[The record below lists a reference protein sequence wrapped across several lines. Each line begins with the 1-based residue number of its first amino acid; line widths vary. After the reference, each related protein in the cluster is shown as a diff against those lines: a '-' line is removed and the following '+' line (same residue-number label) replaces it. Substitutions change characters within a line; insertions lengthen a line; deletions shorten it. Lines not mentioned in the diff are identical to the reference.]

1 MLIHSLCEH
10 FMHKSKSSCA
20 SFGRRMMEL
29 RLCFEVFCRQKR
41 PIGRIF
47 CSRAVFLRFF
57 SPSKGFSR
65 AASGG
70 ASPAMDF
77 PVPGIESPKPATE
90 NPKGG
95 VVRRVRSIMVRSGE
109 NLHRPDGPLGKA
121 VHFTSAQVLFRSKC
135 DETAF
140 IIYVI

>member
-1 MLIHSLCEH
+1 MYN
-10 FMHKSKSSCA
+10 
-20 SFGRRMMEL
+20 G
-29 RLCFEVFCRQKR
+29 
-41 PIGRIF
+41 G
-47 CSRAVFLRFF
+47 VFLRIF
-57 SPSKGFSR
+57 SPSKVFSR

-95 VVRRVRSIMVRSGE
+95 VVRRVRNIMVRSGE

-121 VHFTSAQVLFRSKC
+121 VHFTSAQVLFRRKC